1 MTFPSP
7 NLDDRTF
14 EQLLED
20 AKQRIKQSCPDWTD
34 LSPADPGMAL
44 LEAFAYQTET
54 MIYRLNRLPEK
65 VYIELLR
72 LINVRIQ
79 PPAAAQVKL
88 QFRRSRADDVPLN
101 IKQGT
106 RVTTAR
112 TSGEHEPLLFITSKT
127 ATIEAGQ
134 ESVEVTA
141 YHCEQI
147 EGELVGKGTGLPGL
161 SVTATRPPIIAPTEE
176 GLDLI
181 VGVETEKTVIA
192 ASLREF
198 CGKVFQIWHE
208 VEHFSNLGKDSF
220 VYIVDRLSGTISFA
234 PAVNMQAGEPF
245 PQALAE
251 IPPAGKE
258 IRLWYRRGG
267 GPTGNVAANTLTVL
281 KDSIA
286 AVQVTNPKQ
295 ALGGRAAETLE
306 NAMRRGPLELHSLQ
320 RAVTARDFEGLAM
333 KNSGVARAQAFTKA
347 QYWKHAQPGT
357 VEVLLVPKL
366 PQELLE
372 AGRITIESLHHH
384 QDEATRRRVKNDL
397 DERKPL
403 GTTCLVNWVRY
414 KRVQVKARI
423 VVHKG
428 IDPALV
434 KAKQLTRL
442 YQTINPLPNG
452 NRPGWRF
459 GQALR
464 ISHVYNLLL
473 SEPGVSYVDNV
484 SLQVSEMPD
493 KNVNTLAADE
503 FQPRTTYAGS
513 DEILFRTTDDGDS
526 WEAVGRFPNRIVGRV
541 KPFPVHQGDYAG
553 LVAVLL
559 HSAEEYN
566 LSSVYISDDCGE
578 TWGEQPAVRT
588 SFRIHDMAWLVRN
601 GVLLLMLAT
610 DVGLYELSLKAGALL
625 RQVEVDSSN
634 KQLGFYAIA
643 IASDVRGQSTRVA
656 LAAKNSG
663 GIFLAFLANEVKSNT
678 FKNIG
683 LKKHDI
689 RVLKVQYSGSR
700 MYLWAGATVY
710 GTQAGKG
717 CFRLELR
724 EEQSGRETWQQMNR
738 NWKGGSCHDIAFLET
753 KVLAATHSS
762 GVLYYNLSEKKAAW
776 ETVTESHLPRWAK
789 KAEKG
794 FIALEAI
801 ATHRES
807 DKVLVGGRVGV
818 YRSQGGD
825 KPYSSCSSKE
835 FSESVPLP
843 DNGLFCSDEHELT
856 VEVCSS

>member
-20 AKQRIKQSCPDWTD
+20 AKQRIKHSCPDWTD

-79 PPAAAQVKL
+79 PPAAAQVTL
-88 QFRRSRADDVPLN
+88 QFRRSRPEDVPLN

-112 TSGEHEPLLFITSKT
+112 TSGEHEPLVFITSKT

-134 ESVEVTA
+134 DSVEVTA

-161 SVTATRPPIIAPTEE
+161 SVTAARPPIIAPTEE
-176 GLDLI
+176 GLELI

-192 ASLREF
+192 ASVREF
-198 CGKVFQIWHE
+198 GGKVFQIWHE
-208 VEHFSNLGKDSF
+208 VEHFSNLGKDRF
-220 VYIVDRLSGTISFA
+220 VYLVDRISGTISFA
-234 PAVNMQAGEPF
+234 PAVNMQTGEAF

-281 KDSIA
+281 KDAIA
-286 AVQVTNPKQ
+286 GLQVTNPKPAQ
-295 ALGGRAAETLE
+295 GGRAAETLE
-306 NAMRRGPLELHSLQ
+306 NAMRRGPLEIHSLQ

-333 KNSGVARAQAFTKA
+333 KNRGVARALAFTKA

-372 AGRITIESLHHH
+372 AGRITIESLHQH
-384 QDEATRRRVKNDL
+384 QDEATRRRVKEEL
-397 DERKPL
+397 EERKPL
-403 GTTCLVNWVRY
+403 GTICLVNWVRY
-414 KRVQVKARI
+414 KRVQVKARV

-428 IDPALV
+428 IDPALL
-434 KAKQLTRL
+434 KAKLLTRL

-464 ISHVYNLLL
+464 ISDVYNLLL

-484 SLQVSEMPD
+484 LLQASEMPE

-503 FQPRTTYAGS
+503 FQPGTTYAGS
-513 DEILFRTTDDGDS
+513 DEILFRSTDEGDS
-526 WEAVGRFPNRIVGRV
+526 WEAVDRFPNKIVGRV
-541 KPFPVHQGDYAG
+541 KPFPVHQGNYAG

-566 LSSVYISDDCGE
+566 LSSVYIYDDYGE
-578 TWGEQPAVRT
+578 TWGEPVVRT

-610 DVGLYELSLKAGALL
+610 DVGLYELSLKTGALL
-625 RQVEVDSSN
+625 KQVDSSN

-663 GIFLAFLANEVKSNT
+663 GIFLAVLGNDVKSNT

-683 LKKHDI
+683 LKKYDI
-689 RVLKVQYSGSR
+689 RVLKVQYTGSR
-700 MYLWAGATVY
+700 LYLWAGATVY
-710 GTQAGKG
+710 GAQAGKG

-724 EEQSGRETWQQMNR
+724 EEQSGRESWQHLNR

-753 KVLAATHSS
+753 KVLAATHSG
-762 GVLYYNLSEKKAAW
+762 GVLSYNVSQKKAAW
-776 ETVTESHLPRWAK
+776 ETLTDSHLPRWIK

-794 FIALEAI
+794 FIPLDAI

-825 KPYSSCSSKE
+825 QPYSSCSSKE
-835 FSESVPLP
+835 FSESVSLP

-856 VEVCSS
+856 VEVCTS